1 MFKRILLATDGSP
14 DAEQALVCARDIALR
29 DGAQVIVVHAFE
41 PVPSFLGHP
50 WRDEVTARH
59 VYAGQEVADSAAQ
72 NLQEAGIDVVVE
84 VLEGPPADAILK
96 VADVRDCD
104 LIVMGSRGHGTLASL
119 LLGSVSHRVLSH
131 ARVPVMIVQTQE
143 EKTG

>member
-14 DAEQALVCARDIALR
+14 DAEQALTYARDFALR

-41 PVPSFLGHP
+41 PVPRYLGDP
-50 WRDEVTARH
+50 WWDRVAARH
-59 VYAGQEVADSAAQ
+59 VSAGQEVADNAAQ
-72 NLQEAGIDVVVE
+72 SLQKAGIDIIVE

-96 VADVRDCD
+96 VADVRACD
-104 LIVMGSRGHGTLASL
+104 LIVMGSRGHGTFASL

-131 ARVPVMIVQTQE
+131 ARIPVMIVGTQE
-143 EKTG
+143 EKSG